1 MSARIGK
8 NVMKNRADVGQRFTR
23 AGARSDDEI
32 LASGAQLDGV
42 DLVAIERVAL
52 EDVANI
58 GVNIPRLRQL
68 VEAAV
73 HLE

>member
-1 MSARIGK
+1 
-8 NVMKNRADVGQRFTR
+8 MKNRADVGQRLTR
-23 AGARSDDEI
+23 AGARCDNEV
-32 LASGAQLDGV
+32 LASGTQLDGV
-42 DLVAIERVAL
+42 DLVAIERVSL

-58 GVNIPRLRQL
+58 GVNIPCLRQL